1 MSGTKSGGVKA
12 RNTNYKIHGKD
23 FYKII
28 GRLGGR
34 AVCSKPKGFAANP
47 ELAKRAGA
55 IGGRISKRGKVR
67 KVEFEDERVN
77 YQCY

>member
-1 MSGTKSGGVKA
+1 MSGTKVGGAKA
-12 RNTNYKIHGKD
+12 RETNYKKHGKD

-28 GRLGGR
+28 GSKGGK

-55 IGGRISKRGKVR
+55 IGGRISKRGKDR
-67 KVEFEDERVN
+67 KVEFEEERVN